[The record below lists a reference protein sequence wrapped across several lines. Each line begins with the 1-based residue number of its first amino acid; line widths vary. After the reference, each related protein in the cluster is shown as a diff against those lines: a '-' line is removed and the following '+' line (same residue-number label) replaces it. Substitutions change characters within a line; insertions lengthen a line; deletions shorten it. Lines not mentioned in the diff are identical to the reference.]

1 MNGKDK
7 MKPVIDEQTSDLFL
21 EEWLCDLLADPVDI
35 STYLEEM
42 GRTPGWVNADADH
55 QSCW

>member
-1 MNGKDK
+1 
-7 MKPVIDEQTSDLFL
+7 MKPVLDEQTSDLFL

-35 STYLEEM
+35 SIYLEEM